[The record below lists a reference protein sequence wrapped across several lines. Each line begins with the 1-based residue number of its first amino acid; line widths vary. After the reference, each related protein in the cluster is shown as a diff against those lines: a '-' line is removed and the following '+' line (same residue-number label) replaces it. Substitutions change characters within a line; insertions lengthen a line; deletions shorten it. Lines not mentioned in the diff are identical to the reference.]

1 MKRIEVKER
10 TSRKIYANLRSK
22 IKFKK
27 EKQTRLAERKYKPPE
42 KTYAIRGS
50 LKMDICQN

>member
-27 EKQTRLAERKYKPPE
+27 EKQTRLAERKNKPPE